1 MNQTALGKRIRSERK
16 KLNLTQEQLA
26 ELINVSTT
34 YVGLVERGERSITLS
49 KLVQVANSLGVSV
62 DYLLIDS
69 VSENTDSQEK
79 LLLQLF
85 ATANDEEKT
94 MILEIAKLIIKNK
107 NINETDSVS

>member
-1 MNQTALGKRIRSERK
+1 MNQTALGNRIRSERK

-49 KLVQVANSLGVSV
+49 KLIQVANSLGVSV
-62 DYLLIDS
+62 DYLLTDS
-69 VSENTDSQEK
+69 VSANASSQEK

-85 ATANDEEKT
+85 ASANDEEKN
-94 MILEIAKLIIKNK
+94 MILEMAKLIIKNK
-107 NINETDSVS
+107 KELEKDSVS

>member
-1 MNQTALGKRIRSERK
+1 MDQTALGKRIRAERK

-26 ELINVSTT
+26 ELVNVSTT

-62 DYLLIDS
+62 DYLLTDS
-69 VSENTDSQEK
+69 VSENTSSQEK

-85 ATANDEEKT
+85 ASANAEEKK
-94 MILEIAKLIIKNK
+94 MILEMAKLIIKNK
-107 NINETDSVS
+107 STDEKDSVS